1 MASHTLTHLTCPVK
15 IMPIVTEAV
24 LAVASSDGFDRRREL
39 QEFDDTKA
47 GVKGLVDSG
56 TKSIPAIFHH
66 PPCSLPQ
73 GQERVT
79 SATGTDAAVPVIDL
93 LAAPREEV
101 VGLVRA
107 AAETAGFFQVVN
119 HGVPGQAMA
128 AVLAAVRRFNEEP
141 AEAKRPYY
149 TRDTTTGK
157 VRFYSNLDLF
167 QSPAA
172 CWRDTI
178 FCDMAPEPPLPEE
191 LPEALRSMR
200 CGCSSCSRSP
210 SGWPATTWSARWAA
224 GRASRWPATTTRRA
238 RSRTSRSATAGTPT
252 RLSSPS
258 SCRTPW
264 AACRC
269 FSTTEAAAGAGWTSL
284 PCPAHSSSTSA
295 TFFSSSA
302 TAGSGAWSTE
312 FWPTK
317 ARTRQGSPWR
327 LSSTWGGL

>member
-1 MASHTLTHLTCPVK
+1 
-15 IMPIVTEAV
+15 MPITEAV
-24 LAVASSDGFDRRREL
+24 LAVASDGFDRRREL

-56 TKSIPAIFHH
+56 SKSIPAIFHH
-66 PPCSLPQ
+66 PAGSLPQ
-73 GQERVT
+73 GQEAVT
-79 SATGTDAAVPVIDL
+79 ATATATDAAVPVIDL
-93 LAAPREEV
+93 LAAPRQEL

-178 FCDMAPEPPLPEE
+178 FCDMAPEPPQPDE
-191 LPEALRSMR
+191 LPEALRGVLIEYADAVRKHALWVFELLSESL
-200 CGCSSCSRSP
+200 GL
-210 SGWPATTWSARWAA
+210 A
-224 GRASRWPATTTRRA
+224 GP
-238 RSRTSRSATAGTPT
+238 
-252 RLSSPS
+252 
-258 SCRTPW
+258 
-264 AACRC
+264 
-269 FSTTEAAAGAGWTSL
+269 
-284 PCPAHSSSTSA
+284 
-295 TFFSSSA
+295 
-302 TAGSGAWSTE
+302 
-312 FWPTK
+312 
-317 ARTRQGSPWR
+317 
-327 LSSTWGGL
+327 